1 MKILVL
7 GARGFIGKHLCTA
20 LVAANH
26 EVHGFDL
33 PPIGGL
39 WPDISG
45 VNWIAGQFENQA
57 DIISALDDIDLI
69 FHMISTSIPQTSN
82 VSPLLDLQQN
92 VSSTLKL
99 LDIIVAQSEMPRII
113 FLSSGG
119 TVYGIPVTI
128 PIPEG
133 HPTDPLSAYGVA
145 KLAIEKYLALY
156 GYLHGL
162 DYRILRLANP
172 YGEYQSFA
180 SGQGV
185 IAAIIHKALSREPV
199 HIWGDGSVI
208 RDYIYIGD
216 VVSAMM
222 AMIDYT
228 GPEKLF
234 NIGSG
239 KGFSILDLLQV
250 VRDLLQQDIACQYL
264 SGRACD
270 VPINILDINRAV
282 SLLGWSPA
290 TSLTTGIARVIDY
303 QIQESTIQGLGRQ

>member
-20 LVAANH
+20 LVTANY
-26 EVHGFDL
+26 EVYGFDL
-33 PPIGGL
+33 PPINGC
-39 WPDISG
+39 WPDIAG

-57 DIISALDDIDLI
+57 DIISALDGIDLV
-69 FHMISTSIPQTSN
+69 FHMISTSIPKTSN
-82 VSPLLDLQQN
+82 ENPLIDLQQN
-92 VSSTLKL
+92 VSNTLKL
-99 LDIIVAQSEMPRII
+99 LDIIIAQPKMPSII

-119 TVYGIPVTI
+119 TVYGIPFTI

-133 HPTDPLSAYGVA
+133 HSTDPLSAYGIA
-145 KLAIEKYLALY
+145 KLTIEKYLALY

-172 YGEYQSFA
+172 YGEYQSFT
-180 SGQGV
+180 SGQGI
-185 IAAIIHKALSREPV
+185 IAAIIHKALNHESL

-216 VVSAMM
+216 VVSAMI
-222 AMIDYT
+222 AMIEYN

-239 KGFSILDLLQV
+239 KGYSILDLLQT
-250 VRDLLQQDIACQYL
+250 VRDLLQRDITCQYFP
-264 SGRACD
+264 SRICD
-270 VPINILDINRAV
+270 VPINVLDINRAV
-282 SLLGWSPA
+282 SVLRWNP
-290 TSLTTGIARVIDY
+290 TISLKEGMGRVIDF
-303 QIQESTIQGLGRQ
+303 QIRENA

>member
-39 WPDISG
+39 WPDIGG

-57 DIISALDDIDLI
+57 DIISALDKVDLV
-69 FHMISTSIPQTSN
+69 FHLISTSIPQTSN
-82 VSPLLDLQQN
+82 VNPLLDLQQN

-99 LDIIVAQSEMPRII
+99 LDIVVAQSKMPRII

-172 YGEYQSFA
+172 YGEYQSFT
-180 SGQGV
+180 SGQGI
-185 IAAIIHKALSREPV
+185 IAAIIHKALSHEPV

-216 VVSAMM
+216 VVSALM
-222 AMIDYT
+222 AMIDYA

-234 NIGSG
+234 NIGGG
-239 KGFSILDLLQV
+239 KGYSILDLLQV
-250 VRDLLQQDIACQYL
+250 VGDFLQRDIACEYFP
-264 SGRACD
+264 GRTCD
-270 VPINILDINRAV
+270 VPINVLEINRAK
-282 SLLGWSPA
+282 SLLGWSPV
-290 TSLTTGIARVIDY
+290 TSLQEGVARVIDY
-303 QIQESTIQGLGRQ
+303 QIQENACRASGRQ